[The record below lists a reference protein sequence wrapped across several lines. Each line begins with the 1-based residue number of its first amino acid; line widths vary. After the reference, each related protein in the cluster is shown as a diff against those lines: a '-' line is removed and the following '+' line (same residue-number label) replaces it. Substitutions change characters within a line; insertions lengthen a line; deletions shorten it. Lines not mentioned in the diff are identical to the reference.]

1 MTRRTFL
8 AITVVAAAP
17 LIRSAAT
24 DAQDV
29 EYERALERAQR
40 ERPKTLGPSAR
51 IAPPSEPGEPMVIHG
66 RVVAADGKAPV
77 ANAIVF
83 AYHTDQTGL
92 YAPQGS
98 PAHTWRLR
106 GWARTDASG
115 RFEFHTMRPGAYPSR
130 SEAAHVHFSVYTSDG
145 IRQSGALE
153 FDDDPLITEARR
165 RQENAAGE
173 FGTIRK
179 VRREG
184 KTQHVDY
191 AIRLN
196 PRQRF

>member
-17 LIRSAAT
+17 LIRSRAA

-40 ERPKTLGPSAR
+40 QRPAKLDMTAR
-51 IAPPSEPGEPMVIHG
+51 IAPPSEPGDPLVIHG
-66 RVVAADGKAPV
+66 RVLAADGRTAV

-106 GWARTDASG
+106 GWARTDANG

-130 SEAAHVHFSVYTSDG
+130 KEAAHVHFSVYTSDG
-145 IRQSGALE
+145 NRQSGALE
-153 FDDDPLITEARR
+153 FDDDPLITEAHR
-165 RQENAAGE
+165 RQENALGE
-173 FGTIRK
+173 FGAIRK

-196 PRQRF
+196 PSQRF